1 MKIRTIKINI
11 FYMTMNMQKNLML
24 CKEYFKQENND
35 ELTDV
40 ELSIIEDFLKVCND
54 DIEEL
59 YYTDDNGDEILD
71 WGDGNDDNKQ
81 CVLFQCIGYKEPLAD
96 LICFVIA
103 SQKLQNVDLVE
114 FVKKFPQDIYD
125 MMTIPSDDALIDT
138 IKYDGYDAKK
148 IKEYMESK
156 A

>member
-24 CKEYFKQENND
+24 CKEFFKQENND

-59 YYTDDNGDEILD
+59 YYIDNIDNGVEKID
-71 WGDGNDDNKQ
+71 WGDGNGDDKQ
-81 CVLFQCIGYKEPLAD
+81 LVLFNSFKDGEPLED
-96 LICFVIA
+96 LICFIIA
-103 SQKLQNVDLVE
+103 SQKLADIDLVD
-114 FVKKFPQDIYD
+114 FVKTFPKDIYD
-125 MMTIPSDDALIDT
+125 MMTKPSDDALID
-138 IKYDGYDAKK
+138 YDGYDAKK
-148 IKEYMESK
+148 LKEYMESK
-156 A
+156 E